1 MSAADKLGKASKPA
15 PPMPAVKPSADG
27 AAQKVDAAVRH
38 IEEARKLNETLQK
51 QYAPD
56 SASYAHCE
64 QIDDKLFDAL
74 KALGN

>member
-1 MSAADKLGKASKPA
+1 MKGPLLAADATGVPGK
-15 PPMPAVKPSADG
+15 SARVFEG

-74 KALGN
+74 QALGN

>member
-1 MSAADKLGKASKPA
+1 MSAGKSNAGPKPVRLI
-15 PPMPAVKPSADG
+15 PAEG

-51 QYAPD
+51 QYAPN
-56 SASYAHCE
+56 SASYAQCE

-74 KALGN
+74 QALGD